1 MDYYKKIKARN
12 IILTIIFLVGIV
24 MQFIGHRIES
34 TTGLFIQLA
43 SLAVLILV
51 LLLYN
56 RRYK

>member
-1 MDYYKKIKARN
+1 MDYYKKNIARN

-34 TTGLFIQLA
+34 YTGLFVQVV

-51 LLLYN
+51 LFLYN